1 MSKHPDISTSFKA
14 IFALLWPQVLM
25 MYIICV
31 MNVVPIWAAGKMS
44 ADVSAAFGVSMQML
58 FLLSVINIALNSG
71 ATAVISQSI
80 GATKLQRAKLYVF
93 ITLLLNAFFGV
104 GVGVLAYVFSGQ
116 IFALLGLRGAALGI
130 ANELWA
136 VLLFSLPCSFLFN
149 SAMAVFRSFREVIL
163 PLIITIIVCAFY
175 LFFVFKLSFSEFFM
189 GREYMGLA
197 YSNLIAQ
204 GLAALLGAF
213 ALIAKK
219 HISVSF
225 LPFAWLRLAMP
236 KLLKTALHS
245 GATSIV
251 WQAGYITLYAIVGFL
266 PLHSNE
272 ALGGLASGHR
282 LESFIFM
289 AGVALHI
296 SASVVVGNCLG
307 AKRVAQ
313 ARRIA
318 AILVFSGAASMSVV
332 AGILWWFMSDLAAF
346 MSDDGMV
353 QFYIVEY
360 LKYNFLSTPFSIIST
375 IFAGVMIGASAAHF
389 NLLIFGL
396 SFWVI
401 RIPLAYALG
410 HFVWGAAT
418 GVFVAM
424 LISQVIQTALMLYVF
439 YRVDWTKYALKKS

>member
-1 MSKHPDISTSFKA
+1 MSKHLDISTSFKA

-25 MYIICV
+25 MYVICV
-31 MNVVPIWAAGKMS
+31 MNVAPIWAAGKMS
-44 ADVSAAFGVSMQML
+44 ADVSAALGVSMQML

-80 GATKLQRAKLYVF
+80 GAKKLDRAKLYVF
-93 ITLLLNAFFGV
+93 MTLLLNALFGV
-104 GVGVLAYVFSGQ
+104 GVGVLAYIFSGQ
-116 IFALLGLRGAALGI
+116 IFALFGLKGAVLDI

-149 SAMAVFRSFREVIL
+149 SAMAVFRSFRQVIL

-175 LFFVFKLSFSEFFM
+175 LFFIFKLSFSEFFM

-197 YSNLIAQ
+197 YSNLISQ
-204 GLAALLGAF
+204 GLAALLGTF

-219 HISVSF
+219 HISASF

-282 LESFIFM
+282 VESFIFM

-307 AKRVAQ
+307 AKRVAE

-318 AILVFSGAASMSVV
+318 AILAFSGAAVMSVV
-332 AGILWWFMSDLAAF
+332 AGILWWFISDLAAF
-346 MSDDGMV
+346 MSDDAMV
-353 QFYIVEY
+353 QFYIAEY

-401 RIPLAYALG
+401 RIPLAYVLG
-410 HFVWGAAT
+410 HFVWGEAT

-439 YRVDWTKYALKKS
+439 YKLDWTKYALKH

>member
-25 MYIICV
+25 MYVICV
-31 MNVVPIWAAGKMS
+31 MNVAPIWAAGKMS
-44 ADVSAAFGVSMQML
+44 ADVSAALGVSIQML
-58 FLLSVINIALNSG
+58 FLLGVINIALNSG
-71 ATAVISQSI
+71 TTAVISQSI
-80 GATKLQRAKLYVF
+80 GAKKLQRAKFYVF

-104 GVGVLAYVFSGQ
+104 GVGVLAYIFSGQ
-116 IFALLGLRGAALGI
+116 IFALFGLKGAVLDI
-130 ANELWA
+130 ANEVWA

-175 LFFVFKLSFSEFFM
+175 LFFIFKLSFSEFFM

-204 GLAALLGAF
+204 GLAALLGTF
-213 ALIAKK
+213 ALIAKR
-219 HISVSF
+219 HISASF

-251 WQAGYITLYAIVGFL
+251 WQAGYVTLYAIVGFL

-282 LESFIFM
+282 VESFIFM
-289 AGVALHI
+289 VGVAFHM

-307 AKRVAQ
+307 AKRVAE

-318 AILVFSGAASMSVV
+318 AILAFSGAAVMSVV
-332 AGILWWFMSDLAAF
+332 AGILWWFISDLAAF
-346 MSDDGMV
+346 MSDDAMV
-353 QFYIVEY
+353 QFYIAEY

-410 HFVWGAAT
+410 HFVWGEAT

-439 YRVDWTKYALKKS
+439 YRVNWTKYALKH

>member
-1 MSKHPDISTSFKA
+1 
-14 IFALLWPQVLM
+14 
-25 MYIICV
+25 
-31 MNVVPIWAAGKMS
+31 
-44 ADVSAAFGVSMQML
+44 ML
-58 FLLSVINIALNSG
+58 D
-71 ATAVISQSI
+71 
-80 GATKLQRAKLYVF
+80 
-93 ITLLLNAFFGV
+93 
-104 GVGVLAYVFSGQ
+104 
-116 IFALLGLRGAALGI
+116 I

-136 VLLFSLPCSFLFN
+136 VLLFSLPCNFLFN
-149 SAMAVFRSFREVIL
+149 SAMAVFRSFRQVIL

-175 LFFVFKLSFSEFFM
+175 LFFIFKLSFSEFFM

-204 GLAALLGAF
+204 GLAALLGTF

-219 HISVSF
+219 HISASF

-251 WQAGYITLYAIVGFL
+251 WQAGYVTLYAIVGFL

-282 LESFIFM
+282 VESFIFM

-307 AKRVAQ
+307 AKRVAE

-318 AILVFSGAASMSVV
+318 AILAFSGAAVMSVV

-346 MSDDGMV
+346 MSDDGLV

-410 HFVWGAAT
+410 HFVWGEAT

-424 LISQVIQTALMLYVF
+424 LISQAIQTALMLYVF
-439 YRVDWTKYALKKS
+439 YRVNLTKYALKH

>member
-25 MYIICV
+25 MYVICV
-31 MNVVPIWAAGKMS
+31 MNVAPIWAAGKMS
-44 ADVSAAFGVSMQML
+44 ADVSAALGVSMQML

-80 GATKLQRAKLYVF
+80 GAKKLDRAKFYVF
-93 ITLLLNAFFGV
+93 MTLLLNALFGV
-104 GVGVLAYVFSGQ
+104 GVGVLAYIFSGQ
-116 IFALLGLRGAALGI
+116 IFALLGLKGAALDI

-149 SAMAVFRSFREVIL
+149 SAMVVFRSFREVIL

-175 LFFVFKLSFSEFFM
+175 LFFIFKLSFSEFFM
-189 GREYMGLA
+189 GREYMCLA

-219 HISVSF
+219 HISASF

-251 WQAGYITLYAIVGFL
+251 WQAGYVALYAIVGFL

-282 LESFIFM
+282 VESFISM

-296 SASVVVGNCLG
+296 GASVVVGNCLG
-307 AKRVAQ
+307 AKRAAE

-318 AILVFSGAASMSVV
+318 AILVFSGAAVMSVV

-346 MSDDGMV
+346 MSDDGLV
-353 QFYIVEY
+353 QFYIAEY

-401 RIPLAYALG
+401 RIPLAYELG
-410 HFVWGAAT
+410 HFVWGEAT

-439 YRVDWTKYALKKS
+439 YRVDWTKYALKH

>member
-25 MYIICV
+25 MYVICV
-31 MNVVPIWAAGKMS
+31 MNVAPIWAAGKMS
-44 ADVSAAFGVSMQML
+44 ADVSAALGVSMQML

-80 GATKLQRAKLYVF
+80 GAKKLDRAKLYVF
-93 ITLLLNAFFGV
+93 MTLLLNALFGV
-104 GVGVLAYVFSGQ
+104 GVGVLAYIFSGQ
-116 IFALLGLRGAALGI
+116 IFALLGLKGAALGI

-149 SAMAVFRSFREVIL
+149 SAMVVFRSFREVIL

-175 LFFVFKLSFSEFFM
+175 LFFIFKLSFSEFFM

-197 YSNLIAQ
+197 YSNLISQ
-204 GLAALLGAF
+204 GLAALLGTF

-219 HISVSF
+219 HISASF

-282 LESFIFM
+282 VESFIFM

-307 AKRVAQ
+307 AKRVAE

-318 AILVFSGAASMSVV
+318 AILAFSGAAVMSVV
-332 AGILWWFMSDLAAF
+332 AGILWWFISDLAAF
-346 MSDDGMV
+346 MSDDAMV
-353 QFYIVEY
+353 QFYIAEY

-401 RIPLAYALG
+401 RIPLAYVLG
-410 HFVWGAAT
+410 HFVWGEAT

-439 YRVDWTKYALKKS
+439 YKLDWTKYALKH

>member
-25 MYIICV
+25 MYVICV
-31 MNVVPIWAAGKMS
+31 MNVAPIWAAGKMS
-44 ADVSAAFGVSMQML
+44 ADVSAALGVSMQML
-58 FLLSVINIALNSG
+58 FLLGVINIALNSG

-80 GATKLQRAKLYVF
+80 GAKKLDRAKFYVF
-93 ITLLLNAFFGV
+93 MTLLLNALFGV
-104 GVGVLAYVFSGQ
+104 GVGVLAYIFSGQ
-116 IFALLGLRGAALGI
+116 IFALLGLKGAALDI

-149 SAMAVFRSFREVIL
+149 SAMVVFRSFREVIL

-175 LFFVFKLSFSEFFM
+175 LFFIFKLSFSGFFT

-197 YSNLIAQ
+197 YSNLISQ
-204 GLAALLGAF
+204 GIAALLGAF
-213 ALIAKK
+213 ALIVKG
-219 HISVSF
+219 HISASF

-282 LESFIFM
+282 VESFIFM
-289 AGVALHI
+289 VGVAFHM

-307 AKRVAQ
+307 AKRAAE

-318 AILVFSGAASMSVV
+318 AILVFSGAAVMSVV

-346 MSDDGMV
+346 MSDDGLV

-410 HFVWGAAT
+410 HFVWGDAT

-439 YRVDWTKYALKKS
+439 YRVDWTKYALRR

>member
-25 MYIICV
+25 MYVICV
-31 MNVVPIWAAGKMS
+31 MNVAPIWAAGKMS
-44 ADVSAAFGVSMQML
+44 ADVSAALGVSMQML
-58 FLLSVINIALNSG
+58 FLLGVINIALNSG

-80 GATKLQRAKLYVF
+80 GAKKLDRAKFYVF
-93 ITLLLNAFFGV
+93 MTLLLNALFGV
-104 GVGVLAYVFSGQ
+104 GVGVLAYIFSGQ
-116 IFALLGLRGAALGI
+116 IFALLGLKGAALDI

-149 SAMAVFRSFREVIL
+149 SAMVVFRSFREVIL

-175 LFFVFKLSFSEFFM
+175 LFFIFKLSFSEFFM

-204 GLAALLGAF
+204 GIAALLGAF
-213 ALIAKK
+213 ALIAKG
-219 HISVSF
+219 HISASF

-251 WQAGYITLYAIVGFL
+251 WQAGYVTLYAIVGFL

-282 LESFIFM
+282 VESFIFM
-289 AGVALHI
+289 VGVAFHM

-307 AKRVAQ
+307 AKRAAE

-318 AILVFSGAASMSVV
+318 AILVFSGAAVMSVV
-332 AGILWWFMSDLAAF
+332 AGILWWFMSD
-346 MSDDGMV
+346 DGLV

-410 HFVWGAAT
+410 HFVWGDAT

-439 YRVDWTKYALKKS
+439 YRVDWTKYALKH

>member
-25 MYIICV
+25 MYVICV
-31 MNVVPIWAAGKMS
+31 MNVAPIWAAGKMS
-44 ADVSAAFGVSMQML
+44 ADVSAALGVSMQML

-80 GATKLQRAKLYVF
+80 GAKKLDRAKFYVF
-93 ITLLLNAFFGV
+93 MTLLLNALFGV
-104 GVGVLAYVFSGQ
+104 GVGVLAYIFSGQ
-116 IFALLGLRGAALGI
+116 IFALLGLKGAALDI

-149 SAMAVFRSFREVIL
+149 SAMVVFRSFREVIL

-175 LFFVFKLSFSEFFM
+175 LFFIFKLSFSHFFM

-204 GLAALLGAF
+204 GIAALLGAF
-213 ALIAKK
+213 ALIAKG
-219 HISVSF
+219 HISASF

-282 LESFIFM
+282 VESFIFM
-289 AGVALHI
+289 VGVAFHM

-307 AKRVAQ
+307 AKRAAE

-318 AILVFSGAASMSVV
+318 AILVFSGAAVMSVV

-346 MSDDGMV
+346 MSDDGLV
-353 QFYIVEY
+353 QF
-360 LKYNFLSTPFSIIST
+360 
-375 IFAGVMIGASAAHF
+375 
-389 NLLIFGL
+389 
-396 SFWVI
+396 
-401 RIPLAYALG
+401 
-410 HFVWGAAT
+410 
-418 GVFVAM
+418 
-424 LISQVIQTALMLYVF
+424 
-439 YRVDWTKYALKKS
+439 

>member
-1 MSKHPDISTSFKA
+1 M
-14 IFALLWPQVLM
+14 
-25 MYIICV
+25 
-31 MNVVPIWAAGKMS
+31 
-44 ADVSAAFGVSMQML
+44 
-58 FLLSVINIALNSG
+58 
-71 ATAVISQSI
+71 
-80 GATKLQRAKLYVF
+80 
-93 ITLLLNAFFGV
+93 TLLLNALFGV
-104 GVGVLAYVFSGQ
+104 GVGVLAYIFSGQ
-116 IFALLGLRGAALGI
+116 IFALLGLKGAALDI

-149 SAMAVFRSFREVIL
+149 SAMVVFRSFREVIL

-175 LFFVFKLSFSEFFM
+175 LFFIFKLSFSGFFV

-204 GLAALLGAF
+204 GIAALLGAF
-213 ALIAKK
+213 ALIAKG
-219 HISVSF
+219 HISASF

-282 LESFIFM
+282 VESFIFM
-289 AGVALHI
+289 VGVAFHM

-307 AKRVAQ
+307 AKRA
-313 ARRIA
+313 AEAKRIA
-318 AILVFSGAASMSVV
+318 AILVFSGAAVMSVV

-346 MSDDGMV
+346 MSDDGLV

-410 HFVWGAAT
+410 HFVWGDAT

-424 LISQVIQTALMLYVF
+424 LISQIIQTALMLYVF
-439 YRVDWTKYALKKS
+439 YRVDWTKYALKH

>member
-25 MYIICV
+25 MYVICV
-31 MNVVPIWAAGKMS
+31 MNVAPIWAAGKMS
-44 ADVSAAFGVSMQML
+44 SQVSAALGVSMQML
-58 FLLSVINIALNSG
+58 FLLGVINIALNSG

-80 GATKLQRAKLYVF
+80 GAKKLDRAKFYVF
-93 ITLLLNAFFGV
+93 ITLLLNALFGV
-104 GVGVLAYVFSGQ
+104 GVGVLAYIFSGQ
-116 IFALLGLRGAALGI
+116 IFALLGLRGAALDI

-149 SAMAVFRSFREVIL
+149 SAMVVFRSFREVIL

-175 LFFVFKLSFSEFFM
+175 LFFIFKLSFSGFFM

-204 GLAALLGAF
+204 GLAALLGTF

-219 HISVSF
+219 HISASF

-282 LESFIFM
+282 VESFIFM
-289 AGVALHI
+289 VGVAFHM

-307 AKRVAQ
+307 AKRVAE

-318 AILVFSGAASMSVV
+318 AILAFSGAAVMSVV

-346 MSDDGMV
+346 MSDDGLV

-410 HFVWGAAT
+410 HFVWGDAT

-439 YRVDWTKYALKKS
+439 YRVDWTKYALKH

>member
-1 MSKHPDISTSFKA
+1 
-14 IFALLWPQVLM
+14 
-25 MYIICV
+25 
-31 MNVVPIWAAGKMS
+31 
-44 ADVSAAFGVSMQML
+44 MQML
-58 FLLSVINIALNSG
+58 FLLGVINIALNSG

-80 GATKLQRAKLYVF
+80 GAKKLDRAKFYVF
-93 ITLLLNAFFGV
+93 MTLLLNALFGV
-104 GVGVLAYVFSGQ
+104 GVGVLAYIFSGQ
-116 IFALLGLRGAALGI
+116 IFALFGLKGSVLDI

-136 VLLFSLPCSFLFN
+136 VLLFSLPCNFLFN

-175 LFFVFKLSFSEFFM
+175 LFFIFKLSFSEFFM

-204 GLAALLGAF
+204 GLATLLGAF

-219 HISVSF
+219 HISASF

-282 LESFIFM
+282 VESFIFM
-289 AGVALHI
+289 VGVAFHM

-307 AKRVAQ
+307 AKRAAE

-318 AILVFSGAASMSVV
+318 AILVFSGAAVMSVV
-332 AGILWWFMSDLAAF
+332 AGILWWFISDLAAF
-346 MSDDGMV
+346 MSDDDMV
-353 QFYIVEY
+353 QFYIAEY

-401 RIPLAYALG
+401 RIPLAYVLG
-410 HFVWGAAT
+410 HFVWGDAT

-439 YRVDWTKYALKKS
+439 YRVDWTKYALKH

>member
-25 MYIICV
+25 MYVICV
-31 MNVVPIWAAGKMS
+31 MNVAPIWAAGKMS
-44 ADVSAAFGVSMQML
+44 ADVSAALGVSMQML
-58 FLLSVINIALNSG
+58 FLLGVINIALNSG

-80 GATKLQRAKLYVF
+80 GAKKLDRAKFYVF
-93 ITLLLNAFFGV
+93 MTLLLNALFGV
-104 GVGVLAYVFSGQ
+104 GVGVLAYIFSGQ
-116 IFALLGLRGAALGI
+116 IFALLGLKGAALDI

-149 SAMAVFRSFREVIL
+149 SAMVVFRSFREVIL

-175 LFFVFKLSFSEFFM
+175 LFFIFKLSFSEFFM

-204 GLAALLGAF
+204 GLATLLGAF
-213 ALIAKK
+213 ALIAKG
-219 HISVSF
+219 HISASF

-282 LESFIFM
+282 VESFIFM
-289 AGVALHI
+289 VGVAFHM

-307 AKRVAQ
+307 AKRAAE

-318 AILVFSGAASMSVV
+318 AILVFSGAAVMSVV

-346 MSDDGMV
+346 MSDDGLV

-410 HFVWGAAT
+410 HFVWGDAT

-439 YRVDWTKYALKKS
+439 YRVDWTKYALKH

>member
-25 MYIICV
+25 MYVICV
-31 MNVVPIWAAGKMS
+31 MNVAPIWAAGKMS
-44 ADVSAAFGVSMQML
+44 ADVSAALGVSIQML
-58 FLLSVINIALNSG
+58 FLLGVINIALNSG
-71 ATAVISQSI
+71 TTAVISQSI
-80 GATKLQRAKLYVF
+80 GAKKLQRAKFYVF
-93 ITLLLNAFFGV
+93 IILLLNAFFGV
-104 GVGVLAYVFSGQ
+104 GVGVLAYIFSGQ
-116 IFALLGLRGAALGI
+116 IFALLGLKDAALDI

-149 SAMAVFRSFREVIL
+149 SAMVVFRSFREVIL

-175 LFFVFKLSFSEFFM
+175 LFFIFKLSFSEFFM

-204 GLAALLGAF
+204 GLAALLGTF
-213 ALIAKK
+213 ALIAKR
-219 HISVSF
+219 HISASF

-282 LESFIFM
+282 VESFIFM
-289 AGVALHI
+289 VGVAFHM

-307 AKRVAQ
+307 AKRAAE

-318 AILVFSGAASMSVV
+318 AILVFSGAAVMSVV

-346 MSDDGMV
+346 MSDDGLV

-410 HFVWGAAT
+410 HFVWGDAT

-439 YRVDWTKYALKKS
+439 YRVDWTKYALKH

>member
-25 MYIICV
+25 MYVICV
-31 MNVVPIWAAGKMS
+31 MNVAPIWAAGKMS
-44 ADVSAAFGVSMQML
+44 ADVSAALGVSMQML
-58 FLLSVINIALNSG
+58 FLLGVINIALNSG

-80 GATKLQRAKLYVF
+80 GAKKLDRAKFYVF
-93 ITLLLNAFFGV
+93 MTLLLNALFGV
-104 GVGVLAYVFSGQ
+104 GVGVLAYIFSGQ
-116 IFALLGLRGAALGI
+116 IFALFGLKGAVLDI

-149 SAMAVFRSFREVIL
+149 SAMVVFRSFREVIL

-175 LFFVFKLSFSEFFM
+175 LFFIFKLSFSEFFM

-204 GLAALLGAF
+204 GLAALLGTF

-219 HISVSF
+219 HISASF

-251 WQAGYITLYAIVGFL
+251 WQAGYVTLYAIVGFL

-282 LESFIFM
+282 VESFIFM

-296 SASVVVGNCLG
+296 GASVVVGNCLG
-307 AKRVAQ
+307 AKRVAE

-318 AILVFSGAASMSVV
+318 AILAFSGAAVMSVV
-332 AGILWWFMSDLAAF
+332 AGILWWFISDLAAF
-346 MSDDGMV
+346 MSDDAMV
-353 QFYIVEY
+353 QFYIAEY

-375 IFAGVMIGASAAHF
+375 IFAVVMIGASAAHF

-410 HFVWGAAT
+410 HFVWEAAT

-439 YRVDWTKYALKKS
+439 YKLDWTKYALKH

>member
-25 MYIICV
+25 MYVICV
-31 MNVVPIWAAGKMS
+31 MNVAPIWAAGKMS
-44 ADVSAAFGVSMQML
+44 ADVSAALGVSMQML

-80 GATKLQRAKLYVF
+80 GAKKLDRAKFYVF
-93 ITLLLNAFFGV
+93 MTLLLNALFGV
-104 GVGVLAYVFSGQ
+104 GVGVLAYIFSGQ
-116 IFALLGLRGAALGI
+116 IFALLGLKGAALDI

-149 SAMAVFRSFREVIL
+149 SAMVVFRSFREVIL

-175 LFFVFKLSFSEFFM
+175 LFFIFKLSFSEFFM

-204 GLAALLGAF
+204 GLATLLGAF

-219 HISVSF
+219 HISASF

-251 WQAGYITLYAIVGFL
+251 WQAGYVTLYAIVGFL

-282 LESFIFM
+282 VESFIFM
-289 AGVALHI
+289 VGVAFHM

-307 AKRVAQ
+307 AKRAAE

-318 AILVFSGAASMSVV
+318 AILVFSGAAVMSVV

-346 MSDDGMV
+346 MSDDGLV

-410 HFVWGAAT
+410 HFVWGDAT

-439 YRVDWTKYALKKS
+439 YRVDWTKYALKH

>member
-25 MYIICV
+25 MYVICV
-31 MNVVPIWAAGKMS
+31 MNVAPIWAAGKMS
-44 ADVSAAFGVSMQML
+44 SQVSAALGVSMQML
-58 FLLSVINIALNSG
+58 FLLGVINIALNSG

-80 GATKLQRAKLYVF
+80 GAKKLDRAKFYVF
-93 ITLLLNAFFGV
+93 MTLLLNALFGV
-104 GVGVLAYVFSGQ
+104 GVGVLAYIFSGQ
-116 IFALLGLRGAALGI
+116 IFALFGLKGSVLDI

-136 VLLFSLPCSFLFN
+136 VLLFSLPCNFLFN

-175 LFFVFKLSFSEFFM
+175 LFFIFKLSFSEFFM

-204 GLAALLGAF
+204 GLATLLGAF

-219 HISVSF
+219 HISASF

-251 WQAGYITLYAIVGFL
+251 WQAGYVTLYAIVGFL

-282 LESFIFM
+282 VESFIFM

-296 SASVVVGNCLG
+296 GASVVVGNCLG
-307 AKRVAQ
+307 AKRVAE

-318 AILVFSGAASMSVV
+318 AILAFSGAAVMSVV
-332 AGILWWFMSDLAAF
+332 AGILWWFISDLAAF
-346 MSDDGMV
+346 MSDDDMV
-353 QFYIVEY
+353 QFYIAEY

-410 HFVWGAAT
+410 HFVWGEAS

-439 YRVDWTKYALKKS
+439 YRVNWTKYALKH